1 MEDKVEVFAGETA
14 RITCMFTTDEGPGGT
29 TIQWFYKSRF
39 GETQRIYN
47 KEPMQEAAETSTP
60 FKDRISLNVN
70 GTTAVLI
77 IRKVGVKDEVEF
89 ICVIRTLTD
98 GAGEGRT
105 KLKVFVSPDLPSIDG
120 VHTGISVNEEELSKI
135 GSCEVK
141 NGYPKPNITWYR
153 NTTPLRN
160 TPEQLDMLT
169 TVTIESSGLF
179 SVQSDLKMIVKKE
192 DKDAEFYCEVIYFV
206 PGATRM
212 TESRRINITVYYL
225 PTAVDIWVE
234 SPKGKIKE
242 GDTLELRCK
251 NNGNYP
257 SSIIT
262 IKHSD
267 DVSVENTIMKRNN
280 VTRSDSGVYECI
292 FEDTDT
298 FEEISGSTNVI
309 VNYLDPAV
317 ITPKDSIVVMEG
329 EELKASC
336 NALSSLRTA
345 TTWVKNEEVVSK
357 NNILVIKN
365 STFDTAGMYMCVVT
379 VPEIEGMK
387 TSGTLRVNVKGPPK
401 IVGPDFQ
408 EVETYETTVNLS
420 CSFRGF
426 PVPTI
431 IWTTADG
438 KILKALQTMT
448 EDGTQSVVTVS
459 VISGV
464 TAFCNASND
473 FGTKVAVFNIK
484 AIIHT
489 TPTNPTTFFTD
500 TVTHITS
507 TTKTTLSNDTVKTPT
522 KSPNIKKESKGFV
535 IAVIIICILL
545 LAVLGSVLYFLY
557 KKGRICGRSGKQDL
571 TKGKSSKD
579 NIVVEMK
586 SDNTEEAV
594 LLGVNGEKQPPNDQ

>member
-1 MEDKVEVFAGETA
+1 CFISFNVCSKTGQLFMLVDLISNLVWSTVEVNMEDKVEVFAGETA
-14 RITCMFTTDEGPGGT
+14 QITCMFTTDEGPGGT
-29 TIQWFYKSRF
+29 TIQWFYVSRS
-39 GETQRIYN
+39 GEKQRIYN

-89 ICVIRTLTD
+89 ICVIKTLTD
-98 GAGEGRT
+98 GTGEGRT
-105 KLKVFVSPDLPSIDG
+105 KLKVFGKTQTEIFYCFVFSLTLKGNDLLFFEFP
-120 VHTGISVNEEELSKI
+120 VLLSSHQI

-141 NGYPKPNITWYR
+141 NGYPRPNITWYR

-160 TPEQLDMLT
+160 APGQLDMLT
-169 TVTIESSGLF
+169 TVTTESSGLF
-179 SVQSDLKMIVKKE
+179 SVKSDLKMIVKKE
-192 DKDAEFYCEVIYFV
+192 DKDAKFYCEVVYFV

-212 TESRRINITVYYL
+212 TESPHINITVYYL

-242 GDTLELRCK
+242 GDTLELRCED
-251 NNGNYP
+251 NGNYP
-257 SSIIT
+257 SSVIT

-267 DVSVENTIMKRNN
+267 VRNSALLQSLLSN
-280 VTRSDSGVYECI
+280 VTRSDSGVYECAL
-292 FEDTDT
+292 FDSYTLFLSVCTD
-298 FEEISGSTNVI
+298 
-309 VNYLDPAV
+309 LDPAV
-317 ITPKDSIVVMEG
+317 ITPKDSTVVMEG

-336 NALSSLRTA
+336 NALSSLQTA

-357 NNILVIKN
+357 DNILVIKN
-365 STFDTAGMYMCVVT
+365 ATFDIAGMYMCVVT
-379 VPEIEGMK
+379 VPEIEGME

-431 IWTTADG
+431 IWTTDTG
-438 KILKALQTMT
+438 SRVT
-448 EDGTQSVVTVS
+448 EDGTQSVVTVN
-459 VISGV
+459 VISSV

-473 FGTKVAVFNIK
+473 LGTKVAVFNIK
-484 AIIHT
+484 ASE
-489 TPTNPTTFFTD
+489 FLQLLL
-500 TVTHITS
+500 
-507 TTKTTLSNDTVKTPT
+507 K
-522 KSPNIKKESKGFV
+522 SKGFV

-594 LLGVNGEKQPPNDQ
+594 LLGVNGEKQPPNDQA